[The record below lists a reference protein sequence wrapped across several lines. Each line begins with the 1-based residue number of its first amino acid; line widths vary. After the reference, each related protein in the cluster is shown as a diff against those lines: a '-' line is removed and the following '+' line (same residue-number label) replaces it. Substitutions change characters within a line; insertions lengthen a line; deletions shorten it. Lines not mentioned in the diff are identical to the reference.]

1 MQEIIEKIDKPAHY
15 LPSGDLDNLLVT
27 IENQRQTI
35 NFLINALNDASNG
48 LLDCAENTENGSDL
62 LDIARQITKTLAT
75 VAQS

>member
-1 MQEIIEKIDKPAHY
+1 MQETIEAKLAHY
-15 LPSGDLDNLLVT
+15 LPPGDLDNLSAT

-35 NFLINALNDASNG
+35 NFLINALNDASNS